1 MRKLPLAAVLAAC
14 FAAMASANPWSFT
27 APPWLTWTEDPATTV
42 TVTFESPEATGAFV
56 TYAPAGSGD
65 SKTLSAPEPSARHE
79 LTLRGL
85 LPNTRYTYLA
95 GDGTGARYEGK
106 FRTAPADKATSF
118 RFALASDLQGGL
130 DYDAAVAVAQAVAAC
145 GADFAI
151 STGDLSD
158 YRYAPDYPFALE
170 TWREFFSSYAP
181 VLASGV
187 FQCVTGNHD
196 EPENPDSLWFRLA
209 PRPGNERDFAYTVG
223 PVRFICLDNAE
234 FEVPSRTPWL
244 ARELQKAAADPAV
257 RWTLVMFHR
266 PPHSLGERGGQG
278 VVQEWWCPLF
288 AKYEASLV
296 IAGHSHTYQRTKPIK
311 GVDYLVSG
319 GGGGRL
325 YGVDPARPEIAFA
338 TSCCHFVEFTC
349 DPEKGVLSLAARDTE
364 GNVFDRGEYP
374 ARRAVRFSPAF
385 PKRGE
390 ECTIS
395 YDPAGRPLENAEK
408 VFLHCGHD
416 FFKSLDACVEMEK
429 GEDGLFTATVTVPE
443 TPLWS
448 LAFCFHDGSETTWDN
463 NHAANWQIL
472 LAPDWR

>member
-1 MRKLPLAAVLAAC
+1 MRETVFLLALALSA
-14 FAAMASANPWSFT
+14 ASAAAKPWRFA
-27 APPWLTWTEDPATTV
+27 APPWATWTEDPATTV
-42 TVTFESPEATGAFV
+42 TISFESEEAAGAFV

-65 SKTLSAPEPSARHE
+65 SRTVSDPASAQRHE
-79 LTLRGL
+79 MTLRGL
-85 LPNTRYTYLA
+85 LPNTRYAYLA
-95 GDGTGARYEGK
+95 GDGTGARWEGK
-106 FRTAPADKATSF
+106 FRTAPADKATAF
-118 RFALASDLQGGL
+118 RFALVSDLQGGL
-130 DYDAAVAVAQAVAAC
+130 NYTSAVAAAEAVASC

-158 YRYAPDYPFALE
+158 YRYAPDYPSALE
-170 TWREFFSSYAP
+170 SWRQFFSAYGC
-181 VLASGV
+181 VLSNGV

-196 EPENPDSLWFRLA
+196 EPENPDSPWFRLA
-209 PRPGNERDFAYTVG
+209 PRPCRDRDFAYSVG

-244 ARELQKAAADPAV
+244 ARELQKAAADPSV
-257 RWTLVMFHR
+257 RWTIVMFHR
-266 PPHSLGERGGQG
+266 PPYSWGERGGQG
-278 VVQEWWCPLF
+278 VVKEWWCPLL

-296 IAGHSHTYQRTKPIK
+296 IAGHAHTYQRTKPID
-311 GVDYLVSG
+311 GVNYLVSG

-325 YGVDPARPEIAFA
+325 YRVDSAREEIAFA
-338 TSCCHFVEFTC
+338 TSCWHFVEFAC

-390 ECTIS
+390 ECTIV

-416 FFKSLDACVEMEK
+416 GFGSLEACVEMER
-429 GEDGLFTATVTVPE
+429 GGDGLFAATVTVPE
-443 TPLWS
+443 TPLWH
-448 LAFCFHDGSETTWDN
+448 LAFCFHDEGENIWDN